1 MFSYAA
7 VVEALQG
14 VIVEEAVG
22 ELDHVLGGDVVQRG
36 EPLVAGPGA
45 RAEQR
50 VQQVPGRDTGIQVGS
65 PDSVQLYL
73 DWLRSG
79 SAAQLCSP
87 LLCTSSTA
95 ARVAGP
101 SAQLYTASAILATS
115 TLIFSGKPSA
125 VTWNPNLVGFR
136 VYSRPGEEEVSGQWR
151 TNVTFS
157 RTQ

>member
-1 MFSYAA
+1 MNLPRLSRDYNLFFSYAA

-22 ELDHVLGGDVVQRG
+22 ELDHVLGGDVVKRG
-36 EPLVAGPGA
+36 QPLVAGPGA

-50 VQQVPGRDTGIQVGS
+50 VEQVPGRDAGIQVGS
-65 PDSVQLYL
+65 PDSSGQLYL

-101 SAQLYTASAILATS
+101 SAQL
-115 TLIFSGKPSA
+115 
-125 VTWNPNLVGFR
+125 
-136 VYSRPGEEEVSGQWR
+136 
-151 TNVTFS
+151 
-157 RTQ
+157 

>member
-1 MFSYAA
+1 MNLPRLSKDCNLFFSYAA

-22 ELDHVLGGDVVQRG
+22 ELDHVLGGDVVKRG
-36 EPLVAGPGA
+36 QPLVAGPGA

-50 VQQVPGRDTGIQVGS
+50 VEQVPGRDAGIQVGS
-65 PDSVQLYL
+65 PDSSGRLYL

-87 LLCTSSTA
+87 LRCTSSTA

-101 SAQLYTASAILATS
+101 SAQL
-115 TLIFSGKPSA
+115 
-125 VTWNPNLVGFR
+125 
-136 VYSRPGEEEVSGQWR
+136 
-151 TNVTFS
+151 
-157 RTQ
+157 